1 MMHAEVE
8 LRSQWPDAISERQ
21 SAAEELANSVT
32 HGLGLVLSLFGAAL
46 LVPLASETPGA
57 IGLGCLVYVATLVAV
72 YGASFLSHAVQVPL
86 WRQRF
91 RMLDQGFIYLLI
103 AGTYTPYALAYLG
116 PEWTLLSAAM
126 WGIALLGFASKVF
139 ARHRIDSVSLGL
151 YLVLGWLPV
160 VATRPLLERLPVAGL
175 WWIAAGGVAYTLGT
189 VFLQLDGRY
198 RYFHAVWHVLVIA
211 GSACHFAGVFWYVL
225 PSAVA

>member
-1 MMHAEVE
+1 MMHAEME
-8 LRSQWPDAISERQ
+8 LTRPWPDGVPVRQ
-21 SAAEELANSVT
+21 SAAEELANSIT
-32 HGLGLVLSLFGAAL
+32 HGLGLVLSLLGAAL
-46 LVPLASETPGA
+46 LVPQASQRPGA
-57 IGLGCLVYVATLVAV
+57 IGLGCLVYVSTLVAV
-72 YGASFLSHAVQVPL
+72 YGASFLSHAVQTPI

-126 WGIALLGFASKVF
+126 WSIALLGFVSKVF

-160 VATRPLLERLPVAGL
+160 VAARPLVEQVPVEAL
-175 WWIAAGGVAYTLGT
+175 WWIVTGGLAYTLGT
-189 VFLQLDGRY
+189 VFLQLDNRY

-211 GSACHFAGVFWYVL
+211 GSACHFAGVLWHVV
-225 PSAVA
+225 PSAAV